1 MTALTARLPCER
13 IAQAVDIEL
22 ASRYRGCGT
31 ELPEL
36 RLRAC
41 RQSFGSALTDSSSTQ
56 PIGRSRRIYMWNG
69 TGWWTITQQIYWG
82 PGMTSSP
89 IDVKPAVA
97 QEVTV
102 TDEAL
107 TVDLADG
114 RSVSVPLT
122 WFPRLFNGT
131 PTERT
136 EWRLIGSGEG
146 IHWPALDEDIS
157 VQSLLAGRG
166 SGETDASLQRWLQA
180 RRAAG

>member
-1 MTALTARLPCER
+1 
-13 IAQAVDIEL
+13 
-22 ASRYRGCGT
+22 
-31 ELPEL
+31 
-36 RLRAC
+36 
-41 RQSFGSALTDSSSTQ
+41 
-56 PIGRSRRIYMWNG
+56 
-69 TGWWTITQQIYWG
+69 
-82 PGMTSSP
+82 MTSSP

-114 RSVSVPLT
+114 RSVSVPLA
-122 WFPRLFNGT
+122 WFPRLLNGT

-180 RRAAG
+180 RRTAG

>member
-1 MTALTARLPCER
+1 M
-13 IAQAVDIEL
+13 
-22 ASRYRGCGT
+22 
-31 ELPEL
+31 
-36 RLRAC
+36 
-41 RQSFGSALTDSSSTQ
+41 
-56 PIGRSRRIYMWNG
+56 
-69 TGWWTITQQIYWG
+69 
-82 PGMTSSP
+82 
-89 IDVKPAVA
+89 
-97 QEVTV
+97 TV